1 MPAALRGPLP
11 PGHRSIRSGRQR
23 TLIWRRRLHL
33 KCVHLPPAVRVQRY
47 ELCRRVR
54 LHLGRIVTWR
64 PLVMHNVPAELSS
77 FVGRERERETIPLR
91 LSKARL
97 LTLVGP
103 GGIGKTRLAL
113 RVAADVLANY
123 PHGVWLV
130 ELASVTEPASV
141 ARAVASVVG
150 VREASGRLLMPQV
163 VQALHARQ
171 LLLILDNCE
180 HLIDACAELI
190 HELLRGCA
198 HVQVLATSREAL
210 GLPGEVRIRV
220 PPLAVPGPTT
230 DPSEL
235 QAAESIQLFAQRAEA
250 VSTTF
255 VVDAKTAPMI
265 SEICRRLDGIPLAI
279 ELAAARVRLLSPS
292 QMVPRLADR
301 FSLLSSPRRDR
312 PVRQQTLRSTI
323 AWSYDLLSHSDQAL
337 FRCLAVFAGGCSL
350 DAIAALRE
358 RLSGVEVVR
367 GIASLAD
374 RSLLE
379 VIEVAGERRVSMLE
393 TIREYAL
400 ECLHAASEEVVARD
414 RHLAFFL
421 ALAET
426 IDPQLHGSA
435 QAEFADRLEREHDNL
450 RAAMSWSLRS
460 GQPQLGLR
468 LAMALRYFWK
478 MHGHH
483 REGRDWLQAL
493 LDRSAAIDPA
503 DVKGRALNALGYL
516 EAMQAEYAPAK
527 AHLEQGLHLG
537 RQLADMAVVAFSR
550 RYLGFIANARG
561 DFVAA
566 REHLEHSFALYQE
579 IGHEREAGAFSLY
592 LGDTALG
599 ERDYSRAERLFAD
612 SSAQLRQLGDT
623 TLLPYPLRRLAQLA
637 LMRRDTERATRLC
650 LESLALNRDVGDP
663 QGIAA
668 CLVGLGAIAATT
680 LNPERAAR
688 LLGAAHGL
696 LASVETELLP
706 HDRQQYEDALATA
719 RAQLGAV
726 AFERAWASGRQLDA
740 DAAIADAP
748 TEPRPRTEP
757 GLGKLTPR
765 EREVLRL
772 VATGQTNSEIG
783 AALVLSEQTVAR
795 HLANIYPKIGARRRA
810 DAVAFA
816 LRNGLVG

>member
-1 MPAALRGPLP
+1 
-11 PGHRSIRSGRQR
+11 
-23 TLIWRRRLHL
+23 
-33 KCVHLPPAVRVQRY
+33 
-47 ELCRRVR
+47 
-54 LHLGRIVTWR
+54 
-64 PLVMHNVPAELSS
+64 MHNVPAELSS
-77 FVGRERERETIPLR
+77 FVGRERERETILLR

-123 PHGVWLV
+123 AHGVWLV

-163 VQALHARQ
+163 VEALRARQ

-180 HLIDACAELI
+180 HLIDACTELV

-210 GLPGEVRIRV
+210 GVPGEMRIRV

-255 VVDAKTAPMI
+255 VLDAETTPTI
-265 SEICRRLDGIPLAI
+265 VEICRRLDGIPLAI

-323 AWSYDLLSHSDQAL
+323 AWSYDLLGHSDQAL

-358 RLSGVEVVR
+358 GPSGVEVVR

-379 VIEVAGERRVSMLE
+379 VIDVAGERRVTMLE
-393 TIREYAL
+393 TIREFAL
-400 ECLHAASEEVVARD
+400 ECVHAASEELVARD

-435 QAEFADRLEREHDNL
+435 QAEFADRLEREHENL

-468 LAMALRYFWK
+468 LAIALRYFWK

-493 LDRSAAIDPA
+493 LDRSAAVAPA
-503 DVKGRALNALGYL
+503 DVRGRALNALGYL
-516 EAMQAEYAPAK
+516 EAMQAEYEPAE

-537 RQLADMAVVAFSR
+537 RQVADVAIVAFSR
-550 RYLGFIANARG
+550 RYLGFIANARA

-579 IGHEREAGAFSLY
+579 MGYEREAGAFSLY

-612 SSAQLRQLGDT
+612 SSVQLRQLGDT

-650 LESLALNRDVGDP
+650 LESLALNRAVGDP

-668 CLVGLGAIAATT
+668 CLVGLGAIAVTT

-688 LLGAAHGL
+688 LLGAADGL

-706 HDRQQYEDALATA
+706 HDHRQYEDALATA

-740 DAAIADAP
+740 DAAIADAS
-748 TEPRPRTEP
+748 TEPRPRREP

>member
-1 MPAALRGPLP
+1 
-11 PGHRSIRSGRQR
+11 
-23 TLIWRRRLHL
+23 
-33 KCVHLPPAVRVQRY
+33 
-47 ELCRRVR
+47 
-54 LHLGRIVTWR
+54 
-64 PLVMHNVPAELSS
+64 MHNVPAELSS
-77 FVGRERERETIPLR
+77 FVGRERERETILLR

-123 PHGVWLV
+123 AHGVWLV

-163 VQALHARQ
+163 VEALRARQ

-180 HLIDACAELI
+180 HLIDACTELV

-210 GLPGEVRIRV
+210 GVPGEMRIRV

-255 VVDAKTAPMI
+255 VLDAETTPTI
-265 SEICRRLDGIPLAI
+265 VEICRRLDGIPLAI

-323 AWSYDLLSHSDQAL
+323 AWSYDLLGHSDQAL

-358 RLSGVEVVR
+358 GPSGVEVVR

-379 VIEVAGERRVSMLE
+379 VIDVAGERRVTMLE
-393 TIREYAL
+393 TIREFAL
-400 ECLHAASEEVVARD
+400 ECVHAASEELVARD

-435 QAEFADRLEREHDNL
+435 QAEFADRLEREHENL

-460 GQPQLGLR
+460 EQPQLGLR
-468 LAMALRYFWK
+468 LAIALRYFWK

-493 LDRSAAIDPA
+493 LDRSAAVAPA
-503 DVKGRALNALGYL
+503 DVRGRALNALGYL
-516 EAMQAEYAPAK
+516 EAMQAEYEPAE

-537 RQLADMAVVAFSR
+537 RQVADVAIVAFSR
-550 RYLGFIANARG
+550 RYLGFIANALA

-579 IGHEREAGAFSLY
+579 MGYEREAGAFSLY

-612 SSAQLRQLGDT
+612 SSVQLRQLGDT
-623 TLLPYPLRRLAQLA
+623 TLLPYPRWRLAQLA

-650 LESLALNRDVGDP
+650 LESLALNRAVGDP

-668 CLVGLGAIAATT
+668 CLVGLGAIAVTT

-688 LLGAAHGL
+688 LLGAADGL

-706 HDRQQYEDALATA
+706 HDHRQYEDALATA

-740 DAAIADAP
+740 DAAIADAS
-748 TEPRPRTEP
+748 TEPRPRREP

>member
-1 MPAALRGPLP
+1 
-11 PGHRSIRSGRQR
+11 
-23 TLIWRRRLHL
+23 
-33 KCVHLPPAVRVQRY
+33 
-47 ELCRRVR
+47 
-54 LHLGRIVTWR
+54 
-64 PLVMHNVPAELSS
+64 MHNVPAELSS

-163 VQALHARQ
+163 VEALYARQ

-255 VVDAKTAPMI
+255 VVDAETAPMI

-312 PVRQQTLRSTI
+312 PLRQQTLRSTI
-323 AWSYDLLSHSDQAL
+323 AWSYDLLGHSDQAL
-337 FRCLAVFAGGCSL
+337 FRCLAVFVGGCSL

-358 RLSGVEVVR
+358 RPSGVEVVR

-379 VIEVAGERRVSMLE
+379 VIDVAGERRVTMLE

-435 QAEFADRLEREHDNL
+435 QAELAERLEREHDNL

-460 GQPQLGLR
+460 DQPQLGLR
-468 LAMALRYFWK
+468 LAIALRYFWK

-493 LDRSAAIDPA
+493 LDRSAAVDPA

-516 EAMQAEYAPAK
+516 EAMQAEYEPAK

-537 RQLADMAVVAFSR
+537 RQVADVAVVAFSR

-566 REHLEHSFALYQE
+566 REHLENSFALYQE
-579 IGHEREAGAFSLY
+579 MGHEREAGAFSLY
-592 LGDTALG
+592 LGDSALG

-612 SSAQLRQLGDT
+612 SSVQLRQLGDT

-650 LESLALNRDVGDP
+650 LESLALNRAVGDP
-663 QGIAA
+663 QGVAA
-668 CLVGLGAIAATT
+668 CLVGLGAIAVTT
-680 LNPERAAR
+680 LNPKRAAR
-688 LLGAAHGL
+688 LLGAANGL

-706 HDRQQYEDALATA
+706 HDRRQYEDALATA

-726 AFERAWASGRQLDA
+726 AFERAWASGRRLDA

-816 LRNGLVG
+816 LRNGIVG

>member
-1 MPAALRGPLP
+1 
-11 PGHRSIRSGRQR
+11 
-23 TLIWRRRLHL
+23 
-33 KCVHLPPAVRVQRY
+33 
-47 ELCRRVR
+47 
-54 LHLGRIVTWR
+54 
-64 PLVMHNVPAELSS
+64 MHNVPAELSS
-77 FVGRERERETIPLR
+77 FVGRERERETILLR

-123 PHGVWLV
+123 AHGVWLV

-163 VQALHARQ
+163 VEALRARQ

-180 HLIDACAELI
+180 HLIDACTELV

-210 GLPGEVRIRV
+210 GVPGEMRIRV

-255 VVDAKTAPMI
+255 VLDAETTPTI
-265 SEICRRLDGIPLAI
+265 VEICRRLDGIPLAI

-323 AWSYDLLSHSDQAL
+323 AWSYDLLGHSDQAL

-358 RLSGVEVVR
+358 GPSGVEVVR

-379 VIEVAGERRVSMLE
+379 VIDVAGERRVTMLE
-393 TIREYAL
+393 TIREFAL
-400 ECLHAASEEVVARD
+400 ECVHAASEELVARD

-435 QAEFADRLEREHDNL
+435 QAEFADRLEREHENL

-460 GQPQLGLR
+460 EQPQLGLR
-468 LAMALRYFWK
+468 LAIALRYFWK

-493 LDRSAAIDPA
+493 LDRSAAVAPA
-503 DVKGRALNALGYL
+503 DVRGRALNALGYL
-516 EAMQAEYAPAK
+516 EAMQAEYEPAE

-537 RQLADMAVVAFSR
+537 RQVADVAIVAFSR
-550 RYLGFIANARG
+550 RYLGFIANARA

-579 IGHEREAGAFSLY
+579 MGYEREAGAFSLY

-612 SSAQLRQLGDT
+612 SSVQLRQLGDT

-650 LESLALNRDVGDP
+650 LESLALNRAVGDP

-668 CLVGLGAIAATT
+668 CLVGLGAIAVTT

-688 LLGAAHGL
+688 LLGAADGL

-706 HDRQQYEDALATA
+706 HDHRQYEDALATA

-740 DAAIADAP
+740 DAAIADAS
-748 TEPRPRTEP
+748 TEPRPRREP

>member
-1 MPAALRGPLP
+1 
-11 PGHRSIRSGRQR
+11 
-23 TLIWRRRLHL
+23 
-33 KCVHLPPAVRVQRY
+33 
-47 ELCRRVR
+47 
-54 LHLGRIVTWR
+54 
-64 PLVMHNVPAELSS
+64 MHNVPAELSS

-163 VQALHARQ
+163 VEALYARQ

-255 VVDAKTAPMI
+255 VVDAETAPMI

-312 PVRQQTLRSTI
+312 PLRQQTLRSTI
-323 AWSYDLLSHSDQAL
+323 AWSYDLLGHSDQAL
-337 FRCLAVFAGGCSL
+337 FRCLAVFVGGCSL

-358 RLSGVEVVR
+358 RPSGVEVVR

-379 VIEVAGERRVSMLE
+379 VIDVAGERRVTMLE

-435 QAEFADRLEREHDNL
+435 QAELAERLEREHDNL

-460 GQPQLGLR
+460 DQPQLGLR
-468 LAMALRYFWK
+468 LAIALRYFWK

-493 LDRSAAIDPA
+493 LDRSAAVDPA

-516 EAMQAEYAPAK
+516 EAMQAEYEPAK

-537 RQLADMAVVAFSR
+537 RQVADVAVVAFSR

-566 REHLEHSFALYQE
+566 REHLENSFALYQE
-579 IGHEREAGAFSLY
+579 MGHEREAGAFSLY
-592 LGDTALG
+592 LGDSALG

-612 SSAQLRQLGDT
+612 SSVRLRQLGDT

-650 LESLALNRDVGDP
+650 LESLALNRAVGDP
-663 QGIAA
+663 QGVAA
-668 CLVGLGAIAATT
+668 CLVGLGAIAVTT
-680 LNPERAAR
+680 LNPKRAAR
-688 LLGAAHGL
+688 LLGAANGL

-706 HDRQQYEDALATA
+706 HDRRQYEDALATA

-726 AFERAWASGRQLDA
+726 AFERAWASGRRLDA

-816 LRNGLVG
+816 LRNGIVG

>member
-1 MPAALRGPLP
+1 
-11 PGHRSIRSGRQR
+11 
-23 TLIWRRRLHL
+23 
-33 KCVHLPPAVRVQRY
+33 
-47 ELCRRVR
+47 
-54 LHLGRIVTWR
+54 
-64 PLVMHNVPAELSS
+64 MHNVPAELSS

-163 VQALHARQ
+163 VEALYARQ

-255 VVDAKTAPMI
+255 VVDAETAPMI

-312 PVRQQTLRSTI
+312 PLRQQTLRSTI
-323 AWSYDLLSHSDQAL
+323 AWSYELLGHSDQAL
-337 FRCLAVFAGGCSL
+337 FRCLAVFVGGCSL

-358 RLSGVEVVR
+358 RPSGVEVVR

-379 VIEVAGERRVSMLE
+379 VIDVAGERRVTMLE

-435 QAEFADRLEREHDNL
+435 QAELAERLEREHDNL

-460 GQPQLGLR
+460 DQPQLGLR
-468 LAMALRYFWK
+468 LAIALRYFWK

-483 REGRDWLQAL
+483 REGRDWLEAL
-493 LDRSAAIDPA
+493 LDRSAAVDPA

-516 EAMQAEYAPAK
+516 EAMQAEYEPAK

-537 RQLADMAVVAFSR
+537 HQVADVAVVAFSR

-566 REHLEHSFALYQE
+566 REHLEHGFALYQKM
-579 IGHEREAGAFSLY
+579 GHEREAGAFSLY
-592 LGDTALG
+592 LGDSALG

-612 SSAQLRQLGDT
+612 SSVRLRQLADT

-650 LESLALNRDVGDP
+650 LESLALNRAVGDP
-663 QGIAA
+663 QGVAA
-668 CLVGLGAIAATT
+668 CLVGLGAIAVTT
-680 LNPERAAR
+680 LNPKRAAR
-688 LLGAAHGL
+688 LMGAAHGL

-706 HDRQQYEDALATA
+706 HDRRQYEDALATA

-748 TEPRPRTEP
+748 TESRLRTEP

-795 HLANIYPKIGARRRA
+795 HLAN
-810 DAVAFA
+810 
-816 LRNGLVG
+816 